1 VSPET
6 NAENIARSFTDA
18 RRAGLALPDFPGRIP
33 DSLAQAYA
41 VQDRAISLSDA
52 DIAGWKVGKISP
64 PFDGVDRLAGP
75 IFASHVVPASDDLT
89 MPIFADGFGAAE
101 AEFLLRV
108 GTAPD
113 PAKTRYTTQEAAAL
127 IDAVHVGIE
136 IASSPFPGINDHGP
150 TVTVSDFGNNNGLVV
165 GAAIEGW
172 RDLDLDAW
180 PVELWINDALIGS
193 ATTATMLDGPFGAVR
208 FLLELLAARGIP
220 VAAGQWISTGAVTG
234 VHPVAVGDRVTVR
247 FDRRLEVACGIT
259 AL

>member
-1 VSPET
+1 
-6 NAENIARSFTDA
+6 
-18 RRAGLALPDFPGRIP
+18 
-33 DSLAQAYA
+33 
-41 VQDRAISLSDA
+41 
-52 DIAGWKVGKISP
+52 
-64 PFDGVDRLAGP
+64 
-75 IFASHVVPASDDLT
+75 
-89 MPIFADGFGAAE
+89 
-101 AEFLLRV
+101 
-108 GTAPD
+108 
-113 PAKTRYTTQEAAAL
+113 
-127 IDAVHVGIE
+127 
-136 IASSPFPGINDHGP
+136 
-150 TVTVSDFGNNNGLVV
+150 LVV